1 MTTRSLLVWAILMVS
16 AGAASAQTTPVAASN
31 LTLDAGVAAHKGLDE
46 VYRQFG
52 EAYLKLDAAMVAGLY
67 SDSAAYLAPGQP
79 LQTGRQSI
87 NGTFKG
93 FFDSNRA
100 RNWKVEIAFRIVQRE
115 VDTKLAYDVG
125 IYTLTIIDQN
135 GRRQPVSG
143 KFAVIAKLQPDNTW
157 RFQVDAYNDLPPGR

>member
-1 MTTRSLLVWAILMVS
+1 MMRRSLLVWAILMVLV
-16 AGAASAQTTPVAASN
+16 GVASAQTTPVGASN

-67 SDSAAYLAPGQP
+67 TESAAYLAPGQP

-87 NGTFKG
+87 NGTFKS

-125 IYTLTIIDQN
+125 VYTLTIIDQN
-135 GRRQPVSG
+135 GGRQPVSG
-143 KFAVIAKLQPDNTW
+143 KFAVVAKLQPDNTW